1 MGVLHYLAPHHIQ
14 PLEVSKVRP
23 HLLWGVDDTGY
34 KLSYDK
40 GLHLGIEAWM
50 GLGRQRCLF
59 QARWR
64 FQPYLFGLLVGYYL
78 HQTKSQKT
86 LRLSIPVNTVIWI
99 IAGLLGSLCIYG
111 IAPYSPVSGNVPSLA
126 EVVIYNG
133 FNCLA
138 W

>member
-59 QARWR
+59 QARWKISTIPLWFTCR
-64 FQPYLFGLLVGYYL
+64 VLSASNKESENSAPKHSSEYGYMDHCRTTRIPLYIWHSSLFPGIW
-78 HQTKSQKT
+78 KRSK
-86 LRLSIPVNTVIWI
+86 LSRSCNLQWI
-99 IAGLLGSLCIYG
+99 
-111 IAPYSPVSGNVPSLA
+111 
-126 EVVIYNG
+126 
-133 FNCLA
+133 
-138 W
+138 